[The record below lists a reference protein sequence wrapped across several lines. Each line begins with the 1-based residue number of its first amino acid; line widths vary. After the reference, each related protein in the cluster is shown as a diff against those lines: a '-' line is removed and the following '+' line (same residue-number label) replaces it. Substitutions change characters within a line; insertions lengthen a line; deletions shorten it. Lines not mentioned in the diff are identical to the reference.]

1 MLCFIDII
9 CATKISHCFFI
20 KNKWCWFNLLLL
32 NVKLFKTIS
41 MMFFVL
47 MYSYDLCA
55 QADSLKKLISGLKGL
70 QISYIQGHYGEFGI
84 MYALGGENTERHY
97 SVGYQYVGLTYQPY
111 NNQPILGL
119 KAGFTGGMSPLG
131 VGLNIVSYTN
141 FNKFS
146 LVFLPEI
153 GVHNVIFKLMYGY
166 QSHLINKNALP
177 TNRHQI
183 TFGYYLLWQKDRK

>member
-1 MLCFIDII
+1 M
-9 CATKISHCFFI
+9 
-20 KNKWCWFNLLLL
+20 
-32 NVKLFKTIS
+32 
-41 MMFFVL
+41 
-47 MYSYDLCA
+47 
-55 QADSLKKLISGLKGL
+55 
-70 QISYIQGHYGEFGI
+70 
-84 MYALGGENTERHY
+84 
-97 SVGYQYVGLTYQPY
+97 
-111 NNQPILGL
+111 GL